1 MTVAHAAALAQNSR
15 LRAAAHLHVFIAKAR
30 FKADQRSAAL
40 FNIAVNARKQAIIR
54 GVESGYDQH
63 AVARGFLVNVVN
75 NIEADIVV
83 VQRIVEAAENI
94 VINIALRVAGAE
106 LVEGVHRLIADQQRD
121 VVFRL
126 QLRQLRRQAG
136 EVSPDSG
143 GLLPGR
149 VARKVMA

>member
-1 MTVAHAAALAQNSR
+1 M
-15 LRAAAHLHVFIAKAR
+15 
-30 FKADQRSAAL
+30 
-40 FNIAVNARKQAIIR
+40 
-54 GVESGYDQH
+54 
-63 AVARGFLVNVVN
+63 
-75 NIEADIVV
+75 V

-106 LVEGVHRLIADQQRD
+106 LVEGVHRLIADQQ
-121 VVFRL
+121 
-126 QLRQLRRQAG
+126 LRQLRRQAG